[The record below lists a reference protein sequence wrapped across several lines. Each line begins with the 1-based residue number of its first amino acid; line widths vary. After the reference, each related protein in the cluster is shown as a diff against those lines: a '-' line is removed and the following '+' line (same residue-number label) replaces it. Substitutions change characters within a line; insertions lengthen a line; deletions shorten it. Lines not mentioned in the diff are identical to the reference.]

1 LKALNWPQA
10 ESLLASL
17 GLQQLNA
24 IQTQTFSSLYHSN
37 ESLFLGAAVGT
48 GKSVCALLA
57 IFNTLMNQAGQK
69 IIYVLPIESLCE
81 QKFKLLKPLFQD
93 YLNKKVLF
101 KIDLMPGGDAD
112 RTDQPGRQTHRA
124 GGPGDH

>member
-1 LKALNWPQA
+1 MPEKFCPPTELLDLQPLPLKALNWPQA

-57 IFNTLMNQAGQK
+57 IFNTLMN
-69 IIYVLPIESLCE
+69 
-81 QKFKLLKPLFQD
+81 
-93 YLNKKVLF
+93 
-101 KIDLMPGGDAD
+101 
-112 RTDQPGRQTHRA
+112 
-124 GGPGDH
+124 